1 MSYVL
6 YHTIELLK
14 RRSQLKTS
22 QNENKDF
29 SRTKCK
35 SQEMHFLRNKSK
47 RNFSE
52 KKVKEHQG
60 TLFDFATFRTF
71 QSFRIFFFIVLTL
84 DPECTRRVFRL
95 NNMCPL
101 HSMLY
106 AGEVHLLWTF

>member
-52 KKVKEHQG
+52 KKSRNIKERCS
-60 TLFDFATFRTF
+60 TLRLFELFNLFE
-71 QSFRIFFFIVLTL
+71 SF
-84 DPECTRRVFRL
+84 
-95 NNMCPL
+95 
-101 HSMLY
+101 SS
-106 AGEVHLLWTF
+106 